1 MAKQLGRGLL
11 LGLGTEADGDANA
24 NDTYTTIAGIN
35 SKSLT
40 INNSPID
47 ATTPV
52 DGAEAG
58 VIWSESL
65 SGLKQMTISGDGI
78 FAGTTSLDAMNTLVL
93 SASPIRNIKITVPS
107 FGSYYGAFHVDSFE
121 MGGETEGAVTF
132 SISLLSSTLVT
143 FVAD

>member
-107 FGSYYGAFHVDSFE
+107 FGSILWRVSR
-121 MGGETEGAVTF
+121 
-132 SISLLSSTLVT
+132 
-143 FVAD
+143 

>member
-11 LGLGTEADGDANA
+11 LALGTEADANA

-52 DGAEAG
+52 DGAESG
-58 VIWSESL
+58 VLWSESL

-93 SASPIRNIKITVPS
+93 SATPVKNFKITVPQ

-132 SISLLSSTLVT
+132 SVSLSSTTLVT